1 MDCLLLIF
9 IIRRKI
15 NQISIHTYTCVCAKT
30 KVALIHT
37 IMSILNTM
45 PYNRK
50 TDICNEV
57 WILYICPSM
66 RKCIKT
72 YIVTLMVSVLP
83 LLASASSIR
92 TISSREGLS
101 NNAILS
107 MYQDSIG
114 HIWIGTTDGLNIW
127 NGHDLELFDPKDGKN
142 FFSGNAIREIWP
154 DNMGCIWTLTYYG
167 AAKISL
173 SSREIVYFGAFGS
186 TPTMTCDEY
195 GSAYVIDSDNTF
207 HFFNDKSKKFVKSD
221 IKFLSDEEVCKRII
235 YNAGLLYCFTDK
247 HIYIVEIRYDQSVDR
262 LTPTIR
268 FKIECG
274 CQYVSCKTAGASC
287 YIICNECRN
296 LYTFELSTRRLTPYA
311 NIGGSIP
318 KQEKVRAILPYN
330 DSLYIGISNSGVFKC
345 IPGDNHLYAT
355 PITTSIFSM
364 LNDSHQDIIWVGT
377 DGEGVIRW
385 SLNNIHFEEITYNKL
400 PVSVKMPIRAIY
412 LDKNNT
418 LWCGTKGDGI
428 FTVKRLSP
436 YMSLSEKNVTKLT
449 TSNSSL
455 ASDIVYSFAESKDG
469 IWIGSNGPGL
479 NYYSYSDKKIK
490 RVPGSIDINN
500 IHVVCEQN
508 DSTLWIATHGEGTYK
523 CAIHHNNANSPGIS
537 IIKKI
542 QFPAPFSDNERIFSI
557 YQQNDSIIWLGSRL
571 SGAACINTSSSTISI
586 VSFPTEK
593 GYAANDIYSMAATS
607 DNLYF
612 ATGCGLVNYDISTGE
627 CNISSDIPNR
637 TLHGILYD
645 GNGNLWMSS
654 NYGLICLNGKS
665 RRSTTYN
672 HNTGLDIV
680 EYSDGA
686 SYRDPQT
693 GALFFGGING
703 YTVVRNTETYSNDVP
718 TYKPEI
724 HITHH
729 ISNNVQKLI
738 KDKSLSMPHNQSSF
752 GIKFSVVDNINF
764 SDYEF
769 FYRIRGLDQDWISNG
784 NNDIVYITNLAAG
797 NHTLE
802 ICYFNKANSY
812 TSPVSTLSI
821 KVIPPLYAR
830 WWAKLMY
837 VLLAF
842 GVTAYYILKFRKKY
856 VSLKEELM
864 LSRAESSIDP
874 SVLAQIRHIIY
885 ENIDNPDLSPAF
897 IADKMCISSR
907 VLYRKLGDAAHLKPQ
922 RLIKDTRM
930 NVAAKLL
937 SETKHTVDEIM
948 YMVGYSNRS
957 SFYKNFK
964 ECYSATPTEYRSH
977 HSIS

>member
-1 MDCLLLIF
+1 
-9 IIRRKI
+9 
-15 NQISIHTYTCVCAKT
+15 
-30 KVALIHT
+30 
-37 IMSILNTM
+37 
-45 PYNRK
+45 
-50 TDICNEV
+50 
-57 WILYICPSM
+57 
-66 RKCIKT
+66 
-72 YIVTLMVSVLP
+72 MVLVLP

-101 NNAILS
+101 NNAILA
-107 MYQDSIG
+107 MHQDSIG
-114 HIWIGTTDGLNIW
+114 HVWIGTTDGLNIW
-127 NGHDLELFDPKDGKN
+127 NGHSLELFDPKDGKN
-142 FFSGNAIREIWP
+142 FFSGNAIREIWA
-154 DNMGCIWTLTYYG
+154 DYAESIWTLTYYG
-167 AAKISL
+167 VAKIRI
-173 SSREIVYFGAFGS
+173 SSREISYYCSFGS
-186 TPTMTCDEY
+186 TPTMTCDKN
-195 GSAYVIDSDNTF
+195 GGAYVIDSDNSF
-207 HFFNDKSKKFVKSD
+207 YYFDVKNEYFVRSHVK
-221 IKFLSDEEVCKRII
+221 ILSDDEVCKRII
-235 YNAGLLYCFTDK
+235 YDTGNLFCFTDK
-247 HIYIVEIRYDQSVDR
+247 HIYVVEIIYDAISDKV
-262 LTPTIR
+262 TPIVR
-268 FKIECG
+268 HMIEWG
-274 CQYVSCKTAGASC
+274 SHYVSAELVNNKCFIVDNTNWDV
-287 YIICNECRN
+287 YTFD
-296 LYTFELSTRRLTPYA
+296 LYTRKITQYA
-311 NIGGSIP
+311 DIGEYIP
-318 KQEKVRAILPYN
+318 SGERVRNILPYH
-330 DSLYIGISNSGVFKC
+330 DSIYIGLSNSGVFKC
-345 IPGDNHLYAT
+345 VRGQNTLSPT
-355 PITTSIFSM
+355 PITSSVFC
-364 LNDSHQDIIWVGT
+364 LLKDRKQDIIWVGT
-377 DGEGVIRW
+377 DGKGLIRW

-523 CAIHHNNANSPGIS
+523 CAIHHNNANSPSIS
-537 IIKKI
+537 IIKKLK
-542 QFPAPFSDNERIFSI
+542 FPAPFSDNERIFSI

-672 HNTGLDIV
+672 HDTGLDIV

-724 HITHH
+724 YITHH

-738 KDKSLSMPHNQSSF
+738 KD
-752 GIKFSVVDNINF
+752 
-764 SDYEF
+764 
-769 FYRIRGLDQDWISNG
+769 R
-784 NNDIVYITNLAAG
+784 
-797 NHTLE
+797 
-802 ICYFNKANSY
+802 
-812 TSPVSTLSI
+812 SPGQ
-821 KVIPPLYAR
+821 KV
-830 WWAKLMY
+830 
-837 VLLAF
+837 
-842 GVTAYYILKFRKKY
+842 G
-856 VSLKEELM
+856 
-864 LSRAESSIDP
+864 
-874 SVLAQIRHIIY
+874 
-885 ENIDNPDLSPAF
+885 
-897 IADKMCISSR
+897 
-907 VLYRKLGDAAHLKPQ
+907 
-922 RLIKDTRM
+922 
-930 NVAAKLL
+930 
-937 SETKHTVDEIM
+937 
-948 YMVGYSNRS
+948 
-957 SFYKNFK
+957 
-964 ECYSATPTEYRSH
+964 
-977 HSIS
+977 